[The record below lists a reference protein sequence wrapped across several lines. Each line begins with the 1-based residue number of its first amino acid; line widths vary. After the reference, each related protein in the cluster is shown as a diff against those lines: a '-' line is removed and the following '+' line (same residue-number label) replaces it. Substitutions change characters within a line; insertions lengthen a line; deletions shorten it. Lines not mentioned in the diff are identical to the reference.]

1 MLPGMPDREEVETV
15 DEALRSSLRKAA
27 NEAVRSGIEE
37 AIELLSQAKLVLA
50 SVGVQSAK
58 LDYALDD
65 LGWKKDAADH
75 PRKYYKGK
83 FIIAVYTK
91 DDRFVDCFD
100 NVKEMAIKLKV
111 SNRDVGKLVASGQT
125 QNGLRICLI
134 EV

>member
-15 DEALRSSLRKAA
+15 DEALRNSLRKAA

-100 NVKEMAIKLKV
+100 NAKEMAVRMKV
-111 SNRDVGKLVASGQT
+111 SWPEAKVLINRGETL
-125 QNGLRICLI
+125 NGLRICLI

>member
-1 MLPGMPDREEVETV
+1 MDEE
-15 DEALRSSLRKAA
+15 LRNSLRKAA

-37 AIELLSQAKLVLA
+37 AIELLNQAKLVLA
-50 SVGVQSAK
+50 SVGVQSTK

-100 NVKEMAIKLKV
+100 NAKEMAVRMKV
-111 SNRDVGKLVASGQT
+111 SWPEAKVLINRGETL
-125 QNGLRICLI
+125 NGLRICLI

>member
-1 MLPGMPDREEVETV
+1 MPDREEVETV

-100 NVKEMAIKLKV
+100 NAREMAIKLKV

>member
-1 MLPGMPDREEVETV
+1 MPDREEVETV

-100 NVKEMAIKLKV
+100 NSTEMAVKLKV
-111 SNRDVGKLVASGQT
+111 SKQEANSLLSAGETAG
-125 QNGLRICLI
+125 GLRICLI

>member
-50 SVGVQSAK
+50 AVGVQSAK

-100 NVKEMAIKLKV
+100 NAKEMAVRMKV
-111 SNRDVGKLVASGQT
+111 SWPEAKVLINRGETL
-125 QNGLRICLI
+125 NGLRICLI

>member
-1 MLPGMPDREEVETV
+1 M

-100 NVKEMAIKLKV
+100 NSTEMAVKLKV
-111 SNRDVGKLVASGQT
+111 SKQEANSLLSAGETAG
-125 QNGLRICLI
+125 GLRICLI

>member
-1 MLPGMPDREEVETV
+1 M

-50 SVGVQSAK
+50 SVGVQSA
-58 LDYALDD
+58 LDD

-100 NVKEMAIKLKV
+100 NAREMAIKLKV

>member
-1 MLPGMPDREEVETV
+1 M

-100 NVKEMAIKLKV
+100 NAKEMAIKLKV

>member
-100 NVKEMAIKLKV
+100 NAKEMAVRMKV
-111 SNRDVGKLVASGQT
+111 SWPEAKVLINRGETL
-125 QNGLRICLI
+125 NGLRICLI

>member
-1 MLPGMPDREEVETV
+1 MDQ
-15 DEALRSSLRKAA
+15 ALRDSLRKAA
-27 NEAVRSGIEE
+27 NQAVRSGIDE
-37 AIELLSQAKLVLA
+37 AIELLNQAKLVLA
-50 SVGVQSAK
+50 SVGVHSAK

-100 NVKEMAIKLKV
+100 NAREMQVKLKV
-111 SNRDVGKLVASGQT
+111 SRSEANSLLTSGQT
-125 QNGLRICLI
+125 LDGLRICLI

>member
-1 MLPGMPDREEVETV
+1 MDK
-15 DEALRSSLRKAA
+15 ALRRNLRKAA
-27 NEAVRSGIEE
+27 NEAVKSAIEE
-37 AIELLSQAKLVLA
+37 AIELIGQANLILA
-50 SVGVQSAK
+50 SVGMRSDK
-58 LDYALDD
+58 IEYALDD
-65 LGWKKDAADH
+65 LGWKKDAAEH

-100 NVKEMAIKLKV
+100 NAKEMAIKLKV

>member
-1 MLPGMPDREEVETV
+1 MDQ
-15 DEALRSSLRKAA
+15 ALRDSLRTAA
-27 NEAVRSGIEE
+27 NQAVRSGIDE
-37 AIELLSQAKLVLA
+37 AIELLNQAKLVLA
-50 SVGVQSAK
+50 SVGVHSAK

-100 NVKEMAIKLKV
+100 NAREMQLKLKV
-111 SNRDVGKLVASGQT
+111 SWPEAKSLINKGITPG
-125 QNGLRICLI
+125 GLRICLI

>member
-50 SVGVQSAK
+50 AVGVQSAK

-100 NVKEMAIKLKV
+100 NAREMAIKLKV

>member
-100 NVKEMAIKLKV
+100 NAKEMAIKLKV

>member
-1 MLPGMPDREEVETV
+1 MPDREEVETV

-65 LGWKKDAADH
+65 LGWKKDAVDH

-100 NVKEMAIKLKV
+100 NAREMAVKLKV